1 MEVACPKEKK
11 VQQSSI
17 WAGALEDTA
26 KERGKQ
32 REVR

>member
-1 MEVACPKEKK
+1 MEAACSKEGK

-17 WAGALEDTA
+17 WAGALEGTA